1 MRLMPAIIAMMLLST
16 SPVSA
21 FAADMAAGKV
31 THAKGDVSLFQ
42 TGRSAP
48 TPLRDGDQIFA
59 GDEIETGNGA
69 SVTID
74 FADKATLSM
83 GAQGNLKVSQY
94 QFSGS
99 APKTVR
105 LNATKAPIEWNGGDK
120 ETADTE
126 ITTDYGT
133 IAVDKAHLVQG
144 RANGGYVVYVQGGS
158 AVVKNSG
165 GKVEVPAGQGATVN
179 APGAKPE
186 GPAAMTAEQVAPVR
200 TALPAPK
207 TPWDVAG
214 GAAPATDPA
223 APAADAGT
231 GAPMEVPP
239 VSTDPAAAT
248 PAPTAEAIPTPPPAD
263 AAPVAVAPEAAPAPA
278 TPEVPAP
285 VAVPEMPAAQAPVA
299 APVPAIAEPVVP
311 GQNPQAAVVTP
322 APAPTPSVTSPQ
334 PEPVPAPLPE
344 LPPMPQPVQ

>member
-1 MRLMPAIIAMMLLST
+1 MKLMPAIVTMLLLSAA
-16 SPVSA
+16 PVSA

-31 THAKGDVSLFQ
+31 TQAKGDVSLFQ

-48 TPLRDGDQIFA
+48 TPLRNGDQIFA
-59 GDEIETGNGA
+59 GDEIETGDGA

-74 FADKATLSM
+74 FADKAVMSM
-83 GAQGNLKVSQY
+83 GAKGNLKVSQY

-105 LNATKAPIEWNGGDK
+105 LKATMAPVEWNGGDK

-133 IAVDKAHLVQG
+133 IAVEKAHLVQG
-144 RANGGYVVYVQGGS
+144 RANGGYVVYVHGGN

-165 GKVEVPAGQGATVN
+165 GKVEVAAGQGATVS

-186 GPAAMTAEQVAPVR
+186 GPAAMTADQVAPVR
-200 TALPAPK
+200 SALPAPK
-207 TPWDVAG
+207 TPWDMAG
-214 GAAPATDPA
+214 GAAPAADA
-223 APAADAGT
+223 APAPATDAGT

-239 VSTDPAAAT
+239 VSAPATAETA
-248 PAPTAEAIPTPPPAD
+248 PAPA
-263 AAPVAVAPEAAPAPA
+263 AAPAPA
-278 TPEVPAP
+278 TEAIPAP
-285 VAVPEMPAAQAPVA
+285 EAAANAAPVVVAPETAPAQAPVPEAPVA
-299 APVPAIAEPVVP
+299 APALVEPVLP

-322 APAPTPSVTSPQ
+322 APAPAPSVAPQ
-334 PEPVPAPLPE
+334 RPEPAPAPLPE